1 MPKQSLIRFPKVKDR
16 TGESRSQIY
25 AKIQIGEF
33 PKPVPIG
40 ARAVAWVESEIDE
53 YIDRQIQRRGAA

>member
-1 MPKQSLIRFPKVKDR
+1 MAQQSLLRLPAVKAR
-16 TGESRSQIY
+16 TGQSRSSIY
-25 AKIQIGEF
+25 AAIQRGEF

-53 YIDRQIQRRGAA
+53 YIERQIQRRGVA